1 MKNVKIFLLVIT
13 IILPGLISGQN
24 SSQVLSESDLLNI
37 RTCEDAVISPDGEWI
52 AYTVSVPRQPNDE
65 PGSSYRELHVV
76 SPGTGNSRSFISGAV
91 NISDPQWNPDS
102 KSIAFRSKRGIE
114 KHIQIWEIQINGGEA
129 VKLTSS
135 QSNIE
140 SFQWHP
146 DGTKLIYIS
155 ETPISEREK
164 ELNEKG
170 YDFIFYEEDLRHK
183 NLYLFDPEKNKTE
196 QLSRD
201 ITVWNFETNRKGTQ
215 VALSASPNN
224 LIDERYM
231 ERKIHLLSLKTREL
245 TRISD
250 NPGKLGNYQ
259 FNEAGT
265 KLVYTAALERKDHQI
280 SQVFVIDLADK
291 QTINLT
297 PDNFK
302 GHVTWAGW
310 QNDQTVLYR
319 AGEGVW
325 STYNTV
331 PAIGGKRTVI
341 LNSKE
346 TSVIYESMTRSDDGN
361 GYAMLGSTPALP
373 NEVYYWD
380 GKESPEQLTDVNP
393 WLKERTLGD
402 QKLIS
407 FKARDGQDIEGLLIY
422 PVSYVFGET
431 YPLVVYVHGGP
442 EYHHYFKWCSR
453 YSEPGQ
459 VLAGKGY
466 FAFYPNYRS
475 STGYG
480 LPFALAGFEDPAGV
494 EFDDLA
500 DGIDYLIEKELVDRE
515 KVGLAGGSYGGYAA
529 AWFATYYTEKVKAVS
544 MFVGIS
550 DLISKRGTTDI
561 AYEELYVHSGKK
573 LENMWDLSL
582 KRSPIYYAHQS
593 KTAVLIIGGTSDTRV
608 HPSQSLE
615 MYRRLKMND
624 HPAVRMV
631 QYPGERHGN
640 SKQTSRA
647 DVLYRQVAW
656 FDWYLRDGNP
666 IDGPKPPLDIST
678 KYGLDL
684 D

>member
-1 MKNVKIFLLVIT
+1 
-13 IILPGLISGQN
+13 
-24 SSQVLSESDLLNI
+24 
-37 RTCEDAVISPDGEWI
+37 
-52 AYTVSVPRQPNDE
+52 
-65 PGSSYRELHVV
+65 
-76 SPGTGNSRSFISGAV
+76 
-91 NISDPQWNPDS
+91 
-102 KSIAFRSKRGIE
+102 
-114 KHIQIWEIQINGGEA
+114 
-129 VKLTSS
+129 
-135 QSNIE
+135 
-140 SFQWHP
+140 
-146 DGTKLIYIS
+146 
-155 ETPISEREK
+155 
-164 ELNEKG
+164 
-170 YDFIFYEEDLRHK
+170 
-183 NLYLFDPEKNKTE
+183 
-196 QLSRD
+196 
-201 ITVWNFETNRKGTQ
+201 
-215 VALSASPNN
+215 
-224 LIDERYM
+224 M
-231 ERKIHLLSLKTREL
+231 ERKIHLLNLKTREL

-265 KLVYTAALERKDHQI
+265 KLVYAAALERKDHQI

-310 QNDQTVLYR
+310 QNDQTVLYH

-346 TSVIYESMTRSDDGN
+346 TGVVYESMTRSDDGN

-373 NEVYYWD
+373 KEVYYWD

-422 PVSYVFGET
+422 PVSYVSGET

-640 SKQTSRA
+640 SKQASRA